1 MVRGKDNVLIYL
13 VDTIDMNTSLSKQ
26 TCSHRFIDQSSG
38 KCLHCGYLKMSI
50 EPSITEDEC
59 QPNDDDGGDDGSLE
73 TEHYERLVLILDEW
87 KKHMMTRIE
96 TIYKSKL
103 QRLRDEFEQQQA
115 LRRRFLAEQNKT
127 EITHEQEKIQL
138 TNINFQLIHS
148 SSIDTEYTLISSSP
162 ETILLHDGRTFKLF
176 DKNLRP
182 LVALDLTNSMRERS
196 KVVDLCY
203 ITYLSSYLILYE
215 QGLWIFQP
223 GSNAN
228 LITAIKRRGYLSL
241 TTNTKDLF
249 LLDTD
254 GTIEQR
260 SLISWTFLRRYTKQ
274 HLLNDYINDQLL
286 SIRFHSIEYT
296 TLIAIIRTT
305 NNRRCLM
312 IYKHYGSN
320 TFKFLDRILFPNINI
335 YTISSLNLSHLWL
348 ITTCEKQVFFFLD
361 DKREYNQR
369 EQQQIWFNIDC
380 DYRIKN
386 AIEFGSNE
394 RSIIIRTIRPSQ
406 IRLYHF

>member
-1 MVRGKDNVLIYL
+1 
-13 VDTIDMNTSLSKQ
+13 MNTSLSKQ
-26 TCSHRFIDQSSG
+26 TCSHRFINQQSG
-38 KCLHCGYLKMSI
+38 KCLHCGYLKNSV
-50 EPSITEDEC
+50 EPLITEYES
-59 QPNDDDGGDDGSLE
+59 QINDDDGSLE
-73 TEHYERLVLILDEW
+73 TEHYERLVLMLDEW
-87 KKHMMTRIE
+87 KKNTMNRIE
-96 TIYKSKL
+96 LIYKSKL
-103 QRLRDEFEQQQA
+103 ERLRDEFERKQA
-115 LRRRFLAEQNKT
+115 TRRRFRAEQNKV
-127 EITHEQEKIQL
+127 EIENEDEKIQL
-138 TNINFQLIHS
+138 TNINFQLINS
-148 SSIDTEYTLISSSP
+148 TFIDTEYTLMATSS
-162 ETILLHDGRTFKLF
+162 ETIFIHDGRTFKLF

-228 LITAIKRRGYLSL
+228 LVTPIKRRGYLSL

-296 TLIAIIRTT
+296 ILISIIRTT

-335 YTISSLNLSHLWL
+335 YTISSLNLPHLWL
-348 ITTCEKQVFFFLD
+348 LTTCEKQSFFFLD
-361 DKREYNQR
+361 NKREYNQR
-369 EQQQIWFNIDC
+369 EQQQIWYEIDC

-386 AIEFGSNE
+386 AIEFGNTNQ
-394 RSIIIRTIRPSQ
+394 RSIILRTIKPSQ
-406 IRLYHF
+406 LRLYHF

>member
-1 MVRGKDNVLIYL
+1 M
-13 VDTIDMNTSLSKQ
+13 
-26 TCSHRFIDQSSG
+26 
-38 KCLHCGYLKMSI
+38 
-50 EPSITEDEC
+50 
-59 QPNDDDGGDDGSLE
+59 
-73 TEHYERLVLILDEW
+73 LDEW
-87 KKHMMTRIE
+87 KKKTMNRIE
-96 TIYKSKL
+96 LIYKSKL
-103 QRLRDEFEQQQA
+103 ERLRDEFERQQA
-115 LRRRFLAEQNKT
+115 VRRRFRAEQNKV
-127 EITHEQEKIQL
+127 EIENTNEKIQL
-138 TNINFQLIHS
+138 TNINFQLINS
-148 SSIDTEYTLISSSP
+148 TFIDTEYTLMAASS
-162 ETILLHDGRTFKLF
+162 ETIFVHDGRTFKLF

-215 QGLWIFQP
+215 QGLWIFEP

-228 LITAIKRRGYLSL
+228 LVTPIKRRGYLSL

-296 TLIAIIRTT
+296 ILIAIIRTT

-320 TFKFLDRILFPNINI
+320 TFKFLDRILFPNMNI
-335 YTISSLNLSHLWL
+335 YTISSINIPHVWL
-348 ITTCEKQVFFFLD
+348 LTTCEKQSFFFLD
-361 DKREYNQR
+361 NKREYNQR
-369 EQQQIWFNIDC
+369 EQQQIWFDIDC

-386 AIEFGSNE
+386 VIEFGNTNQ
-394 RSIIIRTIRPSQ
+394 RNIILRTIKPSQ
-406 IRLYHF
+406 LRLYHF

>member
-1 MVRGKDNVLIYL
+1 M
-13 VDTIDMNTSLSKQ
+13 DMNTSLSKRI
-26 TCSHRFIDQSSG
+26 CSHRFINQHSG
-38 KCLHCGYLKMSI
+38 KCLHCGYLKMPI
-50 EPSITEDEC
+50 ESGITKNNSLKNDNNN
-59 QPNDDDGGDDGSLE
+59 NDDDDNDGSLE
-73 TEHYERLVLILDEW
+73 LEHYERLVLMLDEW
-87 KKHMMTRIE
+87 KKNMINRIE
-96 TIYKSKL
+96 SIYKSKL
-103 QRLRDEFEQQQA
+103 QHLRDEFERQQA
-115 LRRRFLAEQNKT
+115 ERRRCHIEPNKT
-127 EITHEQEKIQL
+127 ENDDEHEKIDL
-138 TNINFQLIHS
+138 TNLNFKLINS
-148 SSIDTEYTLISSSP
+148 SFIDTEYTLIAASS
-162 ETILLHDGRTFKLF
+162 ETIFMHDGRTFKLF
-176 DKNLRP
+176 DKNLNP

-203 ITYLSSYLILYE
+203 VSYLSSYLILYE
-215 QGLWIFQP
+215 QGLWIFRP

-228 LITAIKRRGYLSL
+228 LITSIQRHGYLSL

-249 LLDTD
+249 MLDID

-296 TLIAIIRTT
+296 ILIAIIRTT

-320 TFKFLDRILFPNINI
+320 TFKLLERILFPNINI
-335 YTISSLNLSHLWL
+335 YTLSSINISHVWL
-348 ITTCEKQVFFFLD
+348 ITTCEKQSFFFID
-361 DKREYNQR
+361 NKREYNQR
-369 EQQQIWFNIDC
+369 EQQQIWFQIDC

-386 AIEFGSNE
+386 AIEFGTNQ

>member
-1 MVRGKDNVLIYL
+1 MDA
-13 VDTIDMNTSLSKQ
+13 S
-26 TCSHRFIDQSSG
+26 TCSHRFTDQYSG
-38 KCLHCGYLKMSI
+38 KCLHCGYMKNSV
-50 EPSITEDEC
+50 
-59 QPNDDDGGDDGSLE
+59 QVDDNALE
-73 TEHYERLVLILDEW
+73 TEHYERLVLMLDEW
-87 KKHMMTRIE
+87 KKKMIDRIDV
-96 TIYKSKL
+96 IYKSKF
-103 QRLRDEFEQQQA
+103 QRLRDEFERQQA
-115 LRRRFLAEQNKT
+115 VRRRFLAEQTKP
-127 EITHEQEKIQL
+127 EIEIEIENIQL
-138 TNINFQLIHS
+138 TNIHFQLINS
-148 SSIDTEYTLISSSP
+148 SPIDTEYTLMATSS

-176 DKNLRP
+176 DQNLRP
-182 LVALDLTNSMRERS
+182 LVALDLTNSMRERA

-203 ITYLSSYLILYE
+203 VSYLSSYLILYE

-241 TTNTKDLF
+241 TTNNKDLF
-249 LLDTD
+249 LLDMD

-260 SLISWTFLRRYTKQ
+260 SLVSWTFLRRYTKQ

-286 SIRFHSIEYT
+286 SIRFHSIDYT
-296 TLIAIIRTT
+296 NLLAIIRTT

-320 TFKFLDRILFPNINI
+320 TFKFLDRIIFPNINI
-335 YTISSLNLSHLWL
+335 YTISSFNLSHVWL
-348 ITTCEKQVFFFLD
+348 LTTCEKQTFFFLD
-361 DKREYNQR
+361 NKREYNQR
-369 EQQQIWFNIDC
+369 EQQQIWFEIDC

-386 AIEFGSNE
+386 AIECGMNQ

>member
-1 MVRGKDNVLIYL
+1 
-13 VDTIDMNTSLSKQ
+13 MNTSLSKQ
-26 TCSHRFIDQSSG
+26 TCSHHFIDQSSG
-38 KCLHCGYLKMSI
+38 KCLHCGYIKMSA
-50 EPSITEDEC
+50 EPLITEYEC
-59 QPNDDDGGDDGSLE
+59 QNNDNDSSLE
-73 TEHYERLVLILDEW
+73 IEHYERLVLMLDEW
-87 KKHMMTRIE
+87 KKNMINRIE
-96 TIYKSKL
+96 LIYKSKF
-103 QRLRDEFEQQQA
+103 QRLRDEFERQQA
-115 LRRRFLAEQNKT
+115 IRRRYRAEQNNKT
-127 EITHEQEKIQL
+127 EIDNENEQIQL
-138 TNINFQLIHS
+138 TNINFQLINS
-148 SSIDTEYTLISSSP
+148 SFIDTEYTLMAASS
-162 ETILLHDGRTFKLF
+162 ETVFIHDGRTFKLF

-203 ITYLSSYLILYE
+203 VSYLSSYLILYE

-228 LITAIKRRGYLSL
+228 LVTPIKRRGYISL

-249 LLDTD
+249 LLDND

-296 TLIAIIRTT
+296 ILISIIRTT

-320 TFKFLDRILFPNINI
+320 TFKFLDRISLSNINV
-335 YTISSLNLSHLWL
+335 YTISPINLSHVWL
-348 ITTCEKQVFFFLD
+348 ITTCEKQSFFFLD
-361 DKREYNQR
+361 NKRQYNQR
-369 EQQQIWFNIDC
+369 EQQQVWYEIDC

-386 AIEFGSNE
+386 AIEFGNTNQ
-394 RSIIIRTIRPSQ
+394 RTIIIRTIKPSQ

>member
-1 MVRGKDNVLIYL
+1 MD
-13 VDTIDMNTSLSKQ
+13 TSLSKQ
-26 TCSHRFIDQSSG
+26 TCSHRFIDQHSG
-38 KCLHCGYLKMSI
+38 KCLHCGYIKTSI
-50 EPSITEDEC
+50 EPLTIEYES
-59 QPNDDDGGDDGSLE
+59 PVNDDDSLE
-73 TEHYERLVLILDEW
+73 TEHYERLVIMLDEW
-87 KKHMMTRIE
+87 KKNMINHIE
-96 TIYKSKL
+96 SIYKSKL
-103 QRLRDEFEQQQA
+103 QRLRDEFERQQA
-115 LRRRFLAEQNKT
+115 VKRRYRTEQNKP
-127 EITHEQEKIQL
+127 EIENKNETIQL
-138 TNINFQLIHS
+138 TNINFQLINS
-148 SSIDTEYTLISSSP
+148 SFIDTEYTLMAASP
-162 ETILLHDGRTFKLF
+162 ETIFLHDGRTFKLF

-203 ITYLSSYLILYE
+203 ISYLSSYLILYE

-228 LITAIKRRGYLSL
+228 LITSIKRRGYLSL

-249 LLDTD
+249 LLDID

-296 TLIAIIRTT
+296 ILIAIIRTT

-320 TFKFLDRILFPNINI
+320 TFKFLDRILFSNINI
-335 YTISSLNLSHLWL
+335 YTISSMNFSHVWL
-348 ITTCEKQVFFFLD
+348 LTTCEKQTFFFLD
-361 DKREYNQR
+361 NKREYNQR
-369 EQQQIWFNIDC
+369 EQQQIWFEIDC

-386 AIEFGSNE
+386 AIEFGQTNQ
-394 RSIIIRTIRPSQ
+394 RNIIIRTIRPSQ

>member
-1 MVRGKDNVLIYL
+1 M
-13 VDTIDMNTSLSKQ
+13 DMNTSLSKRI
-26 TCSHRFIDQSSG
+26 CSHRFINQHSG
-38 KCLHCGYLKMSI
+38 KCLHCGYLKMPI
-50 EPSITEDEC
+50 ESGITKNNSLKNDNNN
-59 QPNDDDGGDDGSLE
+59 NDDDDNDGSLE
-73 TEHYERLVLILDEW
+73 LEHYERLVLMLDEW
-87 KKHMMTRIE
+87 KKNMINRIE
-96 TIYKSKL
+96 SIYKSKL
-103 QRLRDEFEQQQA
+103 QHLRDEFERQQA
-115 LRRRFLAEQNKT
+115 ERRRCHIEPNKT
-127 EITHEQEKIQL
+127 ENDDEHEKIDL
-138 TNINFQLIHS
+138 TNLNFKLINS
-148 SSIDTEYTLISSSP
+148 SFIDTEYTLIAASS
-162 ETILLHDGRTFKLF
+162 ETIFMHDGRTFKLF
-176 DKNLRP
+176 DKNLNP

-203 ITYLSSYLILYE
+203 VSYLSSYLILYE
-215 QGLWIFQP
+215 QGLWIFRP

-228 LITAIKRRGYLSL
+228 LITSIQRHGYLSL

-249 LLDTD
+249 MLDID

-296 TLIAIIRTT
+296 ILIAIIRTT

-320 TFKFLDRILFPNINI
+320 TFKLLERILFPNINI
-335 YTISSLNLSHLWL
+335 YTLSSIHISHVWL
-348 ITTCEKQVFFFLD
+348 ITTCEKQSFFFID
-361 DKREYNQR
+361 NKREYNQR
-369 EQQQIWFNIDC
+369 EQQQIWFQIDC

-386 AIEFGSNE
+386 AIEFGTNQ